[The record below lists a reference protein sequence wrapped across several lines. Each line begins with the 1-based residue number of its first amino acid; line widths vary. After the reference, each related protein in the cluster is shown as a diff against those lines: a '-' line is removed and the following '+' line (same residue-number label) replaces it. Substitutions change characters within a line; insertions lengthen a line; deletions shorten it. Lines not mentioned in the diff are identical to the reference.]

1 MAKKKAVT
9 VDEDEP
15 AEVKKKTPRKKAAVE
30 VDADGNPVKKKR
42 KTRKKKTE
50 VARRKL
56 FWGVFNHAAK
66 QVATFEF
73 NQKKAAE
80 KRAQELSPEGKL
92 PHFVQKVK
100 KDILEV
106 VEPEGVE
113 TEEKPPAAKKKKS
126 SKKS

>member
-1 MAKKKAVT
+1 MAKKKAVIA
-9 VDEDEP
+9 DAEEP
-15 AEVKKKTPRKKAAVE
+15 TEVKKKTPTKKAAAE

-42 KTRKKKTE
+42 KTRKKKAE

-56 FWGVFNHAAK
+56 FWGVFNNSAK

-80 KRAQELSPEGKL
+80 KKAQELSPEGKP

-100 KDILEV
+100 KDILEMI
-106 VEPEGVE
+106 EPEAIASEE
-113 TEEKPPAAKKKKS
+113 TAAPAKKKKT
-126 SKKS
+126 KKS